1 MATKAKEKK
10 KKKSTKDENV
20 LDLDNEIIIG
30 IKTLPEPKVPKQK
43 KTSKKANKSKNIK
56 KQQEKLKQKEE
67 VKQKKRQKE
76 NAKQKERKNG
86 SKSKTTKNRRNI
98 KNNSKQSKQKMYEEE
113 FELKLG
119 IEDEEIKNKN
129 KQKQKKKK
137 TPKQQEIAR
146 QKRKKVFR
154 FVKWTAVF
162 AIIIGGTIY
171 FMLSPFFNIKN
182 IQVTGN
188 EKIASEEIIS
198 LSGIQLEQNTFQL
211 QKNEIRQAIKQ
222 NAYIDTVTIR
232 RNWPDGITIE
242 VTERTPTYMLS
253 FGNGYV
259 YINNQGYLLEISQE
273 KLDTPII
280 TGYLTSEED
289 IKAGNRL
296 CTDDLERLNDLLQIM
311 KSMESNSI
319 SDLVTQINIADKQ
332 DYILTLEKEKKIVHM
347 GDTSNLS
354 TKIPYIIKIIE
365 ENKDIEGEIF
375 VNTDLSNKG
384 AIFRRKV

>member
-56 KQQEKLKQKEE
+56 KQREKLKQKEE
-67 VKQKKRQKE
+67 VKQKKRQME

-154 FVKWTAVF
+154 FVKWTAIF

-182 IQVTGN
+182 IYVTGN

-211 QKNEIRQAIKQ
+211 HKDEIRQAIKQ
-222 NAYIDTVTIR
+222 NAYIDTVTIK
-232 RNWPDGITIE
+232 RNWPDAITIE
-242 VTERTPTYMLS
+242 VTERTPTYMIP
-253 FGNGYV
+253 FGNSYV

-280 TGYLTSEED
+280 TGYRTKEEEV
-289 IKAGNRL
+289 KVGNRL
-296 CTDDLERLNDLLQIM
+296 CTEDLERLNDVLQIM
-311 KSMESNSI
+311 KSMESNNI
-319 SDLVTQINIADKQ
+319 SDLVTQINIEDKQ
-332 DYILTLEKEKKIVHM
+332 DYILTLAKEKKTVHM

>member
-1 MATKAKEKK
+1 
-10 KKKSTKDENV
+10 
-20 LDLDNEIIIG
+20 
-30 IKTLPEPKVPKQK
+30 
-43 KTSKKANKSKNIK
+43 
-56 KQQEKLKQKEE
+56 
-67 VKQKKRQKE
+67 
-76 NAKQKERKNG
+76 
-86 SKSKTTKNRRNI
+86 
-98 KNNSKQSKQKMYEEE
+98 MYEEE

-129 KQKQKKKK
+129 KQKTKKKK

-211 QKNEIRQAIKQ
+211 QKSEIRQAIKQ

-242 VTERTPTYMLS
+242 VTERTPTYMIS

-280 TGYLTSEED
+280 TGYLTPEED

-384 AIFRRKV
+384 AVFRRKV

>member
-154 FVKWTAVF
+154 FVKWTAIF

>member
-171 FMLSPFFNIKN
+171 FMLSPFFNIRN

>member
-30 IKTLPEPKVPKQK
+30 IKTLQEPKVPKQK
-43 KTSKKANKSKNIK
+43 KTKKKTTQTK
-56 KQQEKLKQKEE
+56 KQKEKLKQKEQQRE
-67 VKQKKRQKE
+67 K
-76 NAKQKERKNG
+76 AKQKARKNTSKSKVAKNKNNRKNG
-86 SKSKTTKNRRNI
+86 SK
-98 KNNSKQSKQKMYEEE
+98 QSSQEMYEEE

-129 KQKQKKKK
+129 KQKTKKKK

-146 QKRKKVFR
+146 QKRKKLFR

-188 EKIASEEIIS
+188 ERIASEEIIS
-198 LSGIQLEQNTFQL
+198 LSRIQLEQNTFQL
-211 QKNEIRQAIKQ
+211 HKDEIRQAIKQ
-222 NAYIDTVTIR
+222 NAYIDTVTIK

-253 FGNGYV
+253 FGSGYV

-280 TGYLTSEED
+280 TGYRTKEEEV
-289 IKAGNRL
+289 KVGNRL
-296 CTDDLERLNDLLQIM
+296 CTEDLERLNDVLQIM
-311 KSMESNSI
+311 KSMDSNSI
-319 SDLVTQINIADKQ
+319 SDLVTQINISDKQ

-365 ENKDIEGEIF
+365 ENKEIEG
-375 VNTDLSNKG
+375 
-384 AIFRRKV
+384 

>member
-1 MATKAKEKK
+1 M
-10 KKKSTKDENV
+10 
-20 LDLDNEIIIG
+20 DLDNEIIIG

-43 KTSKKANKSKNIK
+43 KTKKNTDQAK
-56 KQQEKLKQKEE
+56 KQREKLKQKE
-67 VKQKKRQKE
+67 KQKARKNTSKSRAIK
-76 NAKQKERKNG
+76 NKNNRKNG
-86 SKSKTTKNRRNI
+86 
-98 KNNSKQSKQKMYEEE
+98 SKQSKQKMYEEE

-137 TPKQQEIAR
+137 TPKQQEIAK

-154 FVKWTAVF
+154 FIKWTAVF

-211 QKNEIRQAIKQ
+211 QKSEIRQAIKQ

-280 TGYLTSEED
+280 TGYLTKEEEV
-289 IKAGNRL
+289 KVGNRL
-296 CTDDLERLNDLLQIM
+296 CTEDLERLNDVLQIM
-311 KSMESNSI
+311 KSMESNNI
-319 SDLVTQINIADKQ
+319 SDLVTQINIEDKQ
-332 DYILTLEKEKKIVHM
+332 DYILTLAKEKKTVHM